1 MHADGGSTLQYGTRE
16 ETLDHRDTAAL
27 LRRLSLSIR
36 IPQRTRHGARITA
49 PMAVAITRLGSMG
62 TPRGL
67 AGRMDAERVE
77 RNRQGKETSVSITLH
92 DLDAAHD
99 AHVPRPDGAGMAMVA
114 DAFDDPTL
122 ARLMTMHGVKSI
134 VRSEPGVDLFW
145 GGLEERQTSFG
156 DANPYHR
163 LRGLP
168 EGMPPFMIRSGWEER
183 SSCVAVTFGCLEAA
197 EALYCQEAGHAWL
210 GMARELPETVIAQLP
225 GRPATDLVGHE
236 ALEGWA
242 ILSAFEHHPDD
253 RPTAFNLEWRG

>member
-145 GGLEERQTSFG
+145 G
-156 DANPYHR
+156 
-163 LRGLP
+163 
-168 EGMPPFMIRSGWEER
+168 ER
-183 SSCVAVTFGCLEAA
+183 SSCVAVTCGCLEAA